1 MIIEKDELTIYEVES
16 LYQELLREF
25 EGDLVSIDMKN
36 VNKIDMSIIQLFVS
50 TQKSCKESSKR
61 FELKNL
67 NQEVSDILKKS
78 ACEFL
83 TGGDHE

>member
-1 MIIEKDELTIYEVES
+1 
-16 LYQELLREF
+16 
-25 EGDLVSIDMKN
+25 MKN

-50 TQKSCKESSKR
+50 IQKSCKESSKK

-67 NQEVSDILKKS
+67 NQEVLDILKKS